1 MYSFFI
7 TFFVHSAVSV
17 GSKNLHYKMY
27 AKSLLFVYND
37 FFKILLSQ
45 KKAQKK
51 DLVSKVFQK
60 FFR

>member
-1 MYSFFI
+1 MYSFFV

-17 GSKNLHYKMY
+17 ESKNLHYKMY

-51 DLVSKVFQK
+51 RPCFKGL
-60 FFR
+60 